1 MSRSTPTAA
10 SESRF
15 SHRLDALQQ
24 LAQDVLL
31 HAGKQG
37 ASACEVDISEGFG
50 QSVTV
55 RKRGSRHHR
64 IQPRQGDIGVTVYL
78 GQRARPREHLGL
90 LCGVR

>member
-1 MSRSTPTAA
+1 MSRSIPTAA

-37 ASACEVDISEGFG
+37 ASACEVFRDYPARERANLAAALMT
-50 QSVTV
+50 QT
-55 RKRGSRHHR
+55 RKAL
-64 IQPRQGDIGVTVYL
+64 PAT
-78 GQRARPREHLGL
+78 
-90 LCGVR
+90 